1 MPSLKVLLLS
11 LLLAALALF
20 TVIFFAKKSKLDQD
34 AQSYASEN
42 PNCREIKMHSNKN
55 DMVECFINFESA
67 KDFPED
73 LQDADTLYIPMLK
86 LIGERF
92 PNEFPLRVKHIFS
105 LPGRIRDS
113 IIVSGNTINIAKEKK
128 SIWRDI
134 KTGCKFP
141 GPCPAMPLKGVMP
154 LKSGVQVNAILPGK
168 ILKIENDS
176 PYAVTIYHGENIY
189 TKTSGLKKLSLHAKL
204 DKEISPDSAIGY
216 LPAQDSALTFLEIT
230 RNGKQETWES
240 FFKESR

>member
-11 LLLAALALF
+11 LLLAIIALSAA
-20 TVIFFAKKSKLDQD
+20 IFFAKSSKLDQD
-34 AQSYASEN
+34 AQSYAMEN

-73 LQDADTLYIPMLK
+73 PRDADTLYIPMLK
-86 LIGERF
+86 LIGEKL
-92 PNEFPLRVKHIFS
+92 PGEFPLRVKHIFS
-105 LPGRIRDS
+105 LPSRISDS
-113 IIVSGNTINIAKEKK
+113 IIVSGSTINIIKEKN
-128 SIWRDI
+128 SIWRDTE
-134 KTGCKFP
+134 TGCKFP
-141 GPCPAMPLKGVMP
+141 GPCPMMPLKGVMP
-154 LKSGVQVNAILPGK
+154 LKVGVQVNAILPGK

-176 PYAVTIYHGENIY
+176 PYTVTIYHGENIY
-189 TKTSGLKKLSLHAKL
+189 TKTSGLKKLSHYAKPG
-204 DKEISPDSAIGY
+204 KEISSDSAIGF
-216 LPAQDSALTFLEIT
+216 LPTQDSALTFLEIT